1 MFEGTNDTKCIISL
15 VDYQKTVPFSV
26 SDYFQAKE
34 RFLVRYLIFLFFTCK
49 DPIPRAFRH
58 NTLTGLLFN
67 GHR

>member
-1 MFEGTNDTKCIISL
+1 MSL
-15 VDYQKTVPFSV
+15 FPG
-26 SDYFQAKE
+26 KE
-34 RFLVRYLIFLFFTCK
+34 RLLVRYLILLFFTCK